1 MQSMTRSRG
10 GSNNCCHF
18 DEVLLYDI
26 QLMKCAKKTSV
37 ISVEDEVTSTVKF
50 YCGLLTFI
58 IEGNAEFELKV
69 NKNKVVIYPHSIFGL
84 PEFYLKIP

>member
-18 DEVLLYDI
+18 DEV
-26 QLMKCAKKTSV
+26 TSV